1 MESKAFYE
9 KELLKSKQNDKKKRQ
24 NFLGVVQA
32 DKVKW
37 KLLLKLME
45 NQEVIKLKTRQ
56 SVAGEA

>member
-1 MESKAFYE
+1 MT
-9 KELLKSKQNDKKKRQ
+9 KKRQ